1 MMKTLFSFVVAVL
14 LLSACADKSQEHS
27 LVKKNEI
34 QSYNGHSLSSML
46 SYLEF
51 VPLETRD
58 DCLIGRIDVVK
69 KRANRYYVKSQS
81 SLYIF
86 DEGGKF
92 LSKINNV
99 GQGPGEYK
107 AICDFDADA
116 EQVYLLAP
124 DKLMYYGLD
133 GKLRK
138 EVAVELAWGT
148 IRRIKGG
155 FLGYAGQ
162 PMSDGNGLAYMDEE
176 GKVLKSA
183 MPLDEH
189 SGSSLRIDWPA
200 YKKGHYIHQVS
211 RSNEL
216 YVFDADAEEF
226 YTMQA
231 IDDGKALSADE
242 YADESKAVKSRSDIE
257 GVSLFGFTGSSSQL
271 IWATMEKKNVSLCVY
286 DKQKKTA
293 FRFSLLELKDDVT
306 FAENFEG
313 MMLMGVLAYNDSDDD
328 NLVSYVDAEL
338 LREVEPAKDSKFAAA
353 YKKLK
358 DLPEDSNPVLVLLK
372 FE

>member
-1 MMKTLFSFVVAVL
+1 MKTFFSFVAAVL
-14 LLSACADKSQEHS
+14 LLSACADKSQEQS
-27 LVKKNEI
+27 LVKKSEI
-34 QSYNGHSLSSML
+34 QSHDGSSLSSML
-46 SYLEF
+46 SHLEF

-58 DCLIGRIDVVK
+58 DCLIGRIEVVK
-69 KRANRYYVKSQS
+69 KRANRYYVLFQN

-86 DEGGKF
+86 DANGKF
-92 LSKINNV
+92 LLTINNV
-99 GQGPGEYK
+99 GQGLGEYK
-107 AICDFDADA
+107 AICDFDADG

-124 DKLMYYGLD
+124 NKLMYYGLD

-155 FLGYAGQ
+155 FLGYAGK

-200 YKKGHYIHQVS
+200 YKEGHYIHQVS

-231 IDDGKALSADE
+231 VDDGKALTADE
-242 YADESKAVKSRSDIE
+242 YADESKVSKSRGDIE

-271 IWATMEKKNVSLCVY
+271 IWAAMEKKNVSLYVY

-306 FAENFEG
+306 FAENFQE

-338 LREVEPAKDSKFAAA
+338 LREVEPSKNSKFAAE
-353 YKKLK
+353 YEKLK

>member
-1 MMKTLFSFVVAVL
+1 MKYFSIIFAAFF
-14 LLSACADKSQEHS
+14 LSACGDKSQEHS
-27 LVKKNEI
+27 FLVKKSEI

-69 KRANRYYVKSQS
+69 KRANRYYVLSQS
-81 SLYIF
+81 LLYIF
-86 DEGGKF
+86 DEDGKF

-99 GQGPGEYK
+99 GQGPSEYK

-124 DKLMYYGLD
+124 DKLMYYGFD
-133 GKLRK
+133 GNLRK

-155 FLGYAGQ
+155 FLGYAGK
-162 PMSDGNGLAYMDEE
+162 PMSDGNGLVYMDEE

-231 IDDGKALSADE
+231 IDDGKVLSADE
-242 YADESKAVKSRSDIE
+242 YADESKTVKSRSDIE

-271 IWATMEKKNVSLCVY
+271 IWAVMEKKNVSLCVY
-286 DKQKKTA
+286 DEQKKTA

-328 NLVSYVDAEL
+328 NLVSYVDAGL

-372 FE
+372 FK